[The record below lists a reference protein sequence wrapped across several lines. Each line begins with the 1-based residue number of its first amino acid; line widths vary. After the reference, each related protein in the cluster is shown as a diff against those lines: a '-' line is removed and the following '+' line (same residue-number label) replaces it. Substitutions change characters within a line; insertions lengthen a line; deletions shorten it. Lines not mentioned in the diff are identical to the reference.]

1 MSVDS
6 RDKHHAT
13 ASPQVEC
20 DDVWK
25 VFGRSTSAVI
35 DALRH
40 GVSKQDVRARYDS
53 VVAVAGV
60 SLRIPRGE
68 MLCVMGLS
76 GSGKSTLLRMIN
88 RLIDPTSGAVR
99 IDGEDI
105 ARLDSAALRRLRSQK
120 IGMVF
125 QHMALWPHRTIRDN
139 VAYSLEV
146 RGVSKNVRYEAASRA
161 LAEVMLSGWENQ
173 YPDEL
178 SGGMQQRVG
187 LARALVGD
195 PDILLMDEPF
205 SALDPI
211 IRSELQDQFAAFSA
225 KVRKTTIF
233 ITHDLEEAIKLGH
246 RVAIMNEGRIE
257 QIGTPVEILANP
269 SNDYVAR
276 FVRGIS
282 QLRQLRAS
290 RMIDRNAAIPG
301 PQPDGEQHCID
312 PDADLK
318 TVLGRLADD
327 GYVLVKATGHVLGC
341 ITMHSAINSIR
352 HCLG

>member
-1 MSVDS
+1 MSADS
-6 RDKHHAT
+6 HDRTHAND
-13 ASPQVEC
+13 PPHVEC

-25 VFGRSTSAVI
+25 VFGRAPAPAI
-35 DALRH
+35 EALRR
-40 GVSKQDVRARYDS
+40 GMSKEEVRSRYDC
-53 VVAVAGV
+53 VAAVAGV

-88 RLIDPTSGAVR
+88 RLIEPTGGSVR
-99 IDGEDI
+99 IDGHDV
-105 ARLDSAALRRLRSQK
+105 ATFDGAALRQLRSQK

-146 RGVSKNVRYEAASRA
+146 RGVPKEQRYDAASRA
-161 LAEVMLSGWENQ
+161 LDEVMLSGWEHQ

-187 LARALVGD
+187 LARALVAD

-211 IRSELQDQFAAFSA
+211 IRSELQDYFAAFSA
-225 KVRKTTIF
+225 KVRKTTVF
-233 ITHDLEEAIKLGH
+233 ITHDLEEAVKIGH

-257 QIGTPVEILANP
+257 QIGTPVEILARP
-269 SNDYVAR
+269 ANDYVRR

-282 QLRQLRAS
+282 QLRQLRAI
-290 RMIDRNAAIPG
+290 RMVDQARPPEPRAGAT
-301 PQPDGEQHCID
+301 DALD
-312 PDADLK
+312 PEADLK
-318 TVLGRLADD
+318 TVLTRLAAHGEVFVRAGGD
-327 GYVLVKATGHVLGC
+327 GVAR
-341 ITMHSAINSIR
+341 ITMHSALESIR
-352 HCLG
+352 DCLG